1 MTLHRAFLVFE
12 TIRYA
17 LVQRDNRLTGQ
28 TAQSAE
34 SS

>member
-1 MTLHRAFLVFE
+1 MTLDRAFE
-12 TIRYA
+12 TIHYA
-17 LVQRDNRLTGQ
+17 LMQRDNRLTGQ